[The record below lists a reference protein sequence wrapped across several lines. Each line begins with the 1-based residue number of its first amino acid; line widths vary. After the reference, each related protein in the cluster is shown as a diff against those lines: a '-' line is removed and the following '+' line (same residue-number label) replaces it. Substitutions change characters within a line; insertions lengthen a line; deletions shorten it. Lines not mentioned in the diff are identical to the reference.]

1 MEKGGLEDPTG
12 GIWAKVTSRIR
23 REGLWAQLRRGLG
36 GSDGSSLVAISR
48 ERDFDDPTGVFRRNG
63 HMGLRGS
70 DEGIW
75 AKGISRI
82 REGSLGEIDKGTSR
96 IRTGGLWVQEFIRER
111 DIKGL

>member
-1 MEKGGLEDPTG
+1 MIREGDFEDATEGL
-12 GIWAKVTSRIR
+12 WAKGTSRIR

-48 ERDFDDPTGVFRRNG
+48 ERDFDDPTGVFGRNG

-96 IRTGGLWVQEFIRER
+96 IRTGGGSGCKNSLE
-111 DIKGL
+111 KGT